1 MAEPGGAD
9 AASLTGLWHGFFN
22 YPKALDPGF
31 FEAML
36 VETGEWLGGSISEL
50 GTVGPEAGVT
60 LFAVVSG
67 RRRGFD
73 VTFLKS
79 YDGSGGYDHS
89 VAYEG
94 RLSADGLEIEGR
106 WSIWGSWSGTFLM
119 VRAGGQRAAAARRRF
134 ARI

>member
-1 MAEPGGAD
+1 
-9 AASLTGLWHGFFN
+9 
-22 YPKALDPGF
+22 
-31 FEAML
+31 
-36 VETGEWLGGSISEL
+36 
-50 GTVGPEAGVT
+50 VT

-79 YDGSGGYDHS
+79 YDGTGGYDHS

-94 RLSADGLEIEGR
+94 RLSPDGMEIEGR

-119 VRAGGQRAAAARRRF
+119 IQAGGQRAAVARRRF
-134 ARI
+134 ASI

>member
-1 MAEPGGAD
+1 
-9 AASLTGLWHGFFN
+9 LTGLWHGFFN
-22 YPKALDPGF
+22 YPRALDPGF
-31 FEAML
+31 FEATL

-50 GTVGPEAGVT
+50 GTVGPEAGAT

-73 VTFLKS
+73 V
-79 YDGSGGYDHS
+79 
-89 VAYEG
+89 
-94 RLSADGLEIEGR
+94 
-106 WSIWGSWSGTFLM
+106 TFLM